1 MKTTFLVL
9 ELVAAFTAAA
19 IIGLAAA
26 YALIVTFN

>member
-1 MKTTFLVL
+1 VL
-9 ELVAAFTAAA
+9 ELIAAFTAAA